1 MTDINGVLGS
11 APLVVPDASPY
22 AEAARKA
29 ARTDDFQRLNH
40 ELLASLESVDYES
53 AGGARNDAR
62 PRLQVPPTRVG
73 EDRLNAEGEFVRLI
87 ASLVELLGNT
97 SLETLKN
104 RLSLLRSVA
113 QASQQSLQRLS
124 ADYAQSLAELAAAQ
138 GAVDSSQE
146 RLEALKARLDQ
157 AQFEL
162 EAAESHLA
170 SLDPSSPEYAGALAR
185 RDRAMGVVDTLQQ
198 GFRQAAE
205 GHVRLLDAAKV
216 VAIKAEALV
225 RQIQDLAVRH
235 PATDEAGQEHLNAA
249 GALVLAMARL
259 IELLGDAADRQ
270 LQADQ
275 ELFLTMQAAR
285 QDFMRIKSEEYQE
298 EVRKAEAAQ
307 KAMGCIGKIL
317 GWLVLAVSA
326 VVAVVSTV
334 ATLGAAAPAAGA
346 LIGAAIGVVGVLASL
361 SDMIVKEVT
370 GNSYMEKA
378 MKPVMEV
385 FQKLVKVMADMYTQ
399 VLMTMGVAE
408 EKAKM
413 AGAIIGAIAAVAT
426 VIAAAVVG
434 IQAAGP
440 VLGTVMNKVME
451 KLGDAFSRLV
461 PELLKQAATSVGRGL
476 SRLVEQL
483 RGLVAS
489 ASDDVTLSQLKNRL
503 EVLLATV
510 QIAGTASQA
519 GLQVKSAVHQQQGAE
534 HLADIRVSMAIVD
547 SLGDYLEEALGAFAR
562 LIEHKD
568 EQMRRF
574 MSDMQHSHG
583 AALQVARNIRL

>member
-216 VAIKAEALV
+216 AAIKAEALV

-326 VVAVVSTV
+326 VVAVVR
-334 ATLGAAAPAAGA
+334 
-346 LIGAAIGVVGVLASL
+346 L

-440 VLGTVMNKVME
+440 VLGSVMNKVME
-451 KLGDAFSRLV
+451 KLGDALRTASKCSWRRSRS
-461 PELLKQAATSVGRGL
+461 QAPPARPGCRSRAPCISNRGR
-476 SRLVEQL
+476 SIWPIS
-483 RGLVAS
+483 AS
-489 ASDDVTLSQLKNRL
+489 AWRSSTRW
-503 EVLLATV
+503 
-510 QIAGTASQA
+510 GTTSRKRW
-519 GLQVKSAVHQQQGAE
+519 G
-534 HLADIRVSMAIVD
+534 
-547 SLGDYLEEALGAFAR
+547 
-562 LIEHKD
+562 
-568 EQMRRF
+568 
-574 MSDMQHSHG
+574 HSPG
-583 AALQVARNIRL
+583 

>member
-216 VAIKAEALV
+216 AAIKAEALV

-235 PATDEAGQEHLNAA
+235 PATDEADQEHLNAA

-326 VVAVVSTV
+326 VVAVVST
-334 ATLGAAAPAAGA
+334 
-346 LIGAAIGVVGVLASL
+346 IGAAIGVVGVLASL

-519 GLQVKSAVHQQQGAE
+519 GLQVKSAVHKQQGAE